1 MAETEEFNPRNV
13 IQELK
18 KQWNQMWRERVDD
31 RFKGEGIAA
40 KNYEKLFIERGLV
53 VIATR
58 DFKPLSFSDVVRKH
72 VPQIDE
78 QRLIQPNIHMG
89 GWGKFARDFLPR
101 HGSRTISRKRQT
113 EREME
118 NKSVPPK
125 KKGRGW
131 LHRF

>member
-1 MAETEEFNPRNV
+1 MAKTEEFNPKAV

-18 KQWNQMWRERVDD
+18 EQWNQMWRERLDD

-40 KNYEKLFIERGLV
+40 KDYEKLFIERGLV

-58 DFKPLSFSDVVRKH
+58 DFKPLSFSDVVRQH
-72 VPQIDE
+72 IPQVDE
-78 QRLIQPNIHMG
+78 QHLIQPSMHVG
-89 GWGKFARDFLPR
+89 GWGKFARDFLLKQ
-101 HGSRTISRKRQT
+101 GSRAISSKRRA

-118 NKSVPPK
+118 NKLIPPR